1 MAETTPKVKGASE
14 DLLDQYEKG
23 RRNWMGRNQW
33 SHPVMVAL
41 ARQVCGNS
49 WLHNSQISG
58 LRHAG
63 LTSPGPRQFI
73 ALEQLNKAINKYQLT
88 SKTIPGTDSSR
99 TYKNTQP
106 IIEAGATE
114 SPPLG
119 WFIEVFC
126 GCREPN
132 CPKLVGKVF
141 SDKAALEFSKRY
153 GRDLRARIAASGEDL
168 VEQLASII
176 NRHYPAREDDRV
188 AKRKNVLMGQD
199 T

>member
-1 MAETTPKVKGASE
+1 MKGASE

-23 RRNWMGRNQW
+23 KRTFGILLSNWMNRNQW
-33 SHPVMVAL
+33 SHPAMVAL

-49 WLHNSQISG
+49 WLHSSQISG

-73 ALEQLNKAINKYQLT
+73 TLEQLNKAIHKHQLT
-88 SKTIPGTDSSR
+88 SKVISGTDSSR
-99 TYKNTQP
+99 TYKNAQP
-106 IIEAGATE
+106 IIEADSTE
-114 SPPLG
+114 PPPLG

-126 GCREPN
+126 GYREPN
-132 CPKLVGKVF
+132 CPELVGGKVF

-176 NRHYPAREDDRV
+176 NRHYPARDDDRV
-188 AKRKNVLMGQD
+188 AKR
-199 T
+199 

>member
-1 MAETTPKVKGASE
+1 
-14 DLLDQYEKG
+14 
-23 RRNWMGRNQW
+23 MGRNQW

-132 CPKLVGKVF
+132 CPNWSGKSSATKLPSSSVSATVETCAHGLQHPARTL
-141 SDKAALEFSKRY
+141 SSSLHRSSIATIR
-153 GRDLRARIAASGEDL
+153 RARTIAS
-168 VEQLASII
+168 
-176 NRHYPAREDDRV
+176 R
-188 AKRKNVLMGQD
+188 NVKMF
-199 T
+199 